1 MVVNE
6 LPYKPPGPWFPT
18 SPPVLIVKPGSMLTS
33 SVASRPVVERRL
45 MSPEVIRVLCS
56 PEFELS
62 MHWF

>member
-1 MVVNE
+1 
-6 LPYKPPGPWFPT
+6 
-18 SPPVLIVKPGSMLTS
+18 MLTS